1 MLQLVGMSCE
11 VRQRCSRLSHSWL
24 KNEILNL
31 DPGYIGLLYQRT
43 AHSVARTSFE
53 QKIQVDGL
61 FSARIE
67 EASQLANEM
76 IDGFS
81 PEQVVDTSALR
92 NLPAETRK
100 AIKEVLRAEY
110 LIQTDIES
118 KVKQIHLAIADL
130 KKALGSFAETW
141 FGRKSVKPEKI
152 QAGFTLVQVRAQ
164 ALHGLLAKLPEGIVL
179 P

>member
-1 MLQLVGMSCE
+1 
-11 VRQRCSRLSHSWL
+11 L

-31 DPGYIGLLYQRT
+31 DPGYIGLIYQR
-43 AHSVARTSFE
+43 ANHSEARASFE

-61 FSARIE
+61 FSTRIE

-76 IDGFS
+76 TDGFS
-81 PEQVVDTSALR
+81 PEQVVDTGALK

-110 LIQTDIES
+110 LVQTDIES
-118 KVKQIHLAIADL
+118 KVKHIHLAIADL
-130 KKALGSFAETW
+130 KTALGIFAEAW
-141 FGRKSVKPEKI
+141 FGRKSVESEKI
-152 QAGFTLVQVRAQ
+152 QAGFAQVQLRAQ
-164 ALHGLLAKLPEGIVL
+164 ALHWLLADLPEGIVL